1 MTMFKQIKQKLL
13 KKRASPQTKGL
24 ILVED
29 VATAMA
35 IERLLQGHGF
45 SVKGVAPPP
54 HLRKGCDLAVE
65 FDLVEQMAIE
75 RILNKTNVSYEISP
89 LNTNEPPLEITK
101 VKEIDGYILVRA
113 ANMKVTFDK
122 NTAMIVNVSGGGC
135 PDVPFL
141 AQNLMGK
148 NLKEAMVV
156 MEKGYSLCAYMLKRA
171 IEKGLELL
179 NENH

>member
-1 MTMFKQIKQKLL
+1 MFPMKFLL
-13 KKRASPQTKGL
+13 S
-24 ILVED
+24 
-29 VATAMA
+29 
-35 IERLLQGHGF
+35 
-45 SVKGVAPPP
+45 
-54 HLRKGCDLAVE
+54 
-65 FDLVEQMAIE
+65 
-75 RILNKTNVSYEISP
+75 

-101 VKEIDGYILVRA
+101 IKEINGYILVRA

-148 NLKEAMVV
+148 RLEEAMVV
-156 MEKGYSLCAYMLKRA
+156 MEKGHSLCAYMLKRA